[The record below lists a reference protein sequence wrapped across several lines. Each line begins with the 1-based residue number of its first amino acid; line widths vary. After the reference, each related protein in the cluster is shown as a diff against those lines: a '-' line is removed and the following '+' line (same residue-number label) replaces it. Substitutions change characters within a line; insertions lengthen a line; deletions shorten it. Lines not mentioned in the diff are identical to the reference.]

1 MAYTYKK
8 TKRTITIGADPGE
21 KFLLAMAHEGKVSTE
36 MLCEFIMRNST
47 IAEQDVRIL
56 MRSLAEV
63 INENVEMGRGVN
75 LQDLGVFS
83 PNLKTKGV
91 TSVDDV
97 SADNI
102 QQVVVNFRP
111 AVRFREEMDN
121 APVRETSKFDLKHE

>member
-8 TKRTITIGADPGE
+8 TKRTITMGADLGE